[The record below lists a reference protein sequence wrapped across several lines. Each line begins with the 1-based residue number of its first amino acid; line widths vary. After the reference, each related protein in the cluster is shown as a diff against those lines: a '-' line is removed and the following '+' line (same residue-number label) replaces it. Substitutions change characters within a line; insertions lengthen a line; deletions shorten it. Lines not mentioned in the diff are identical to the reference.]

1 MTTFEVA
8 SYMLKQGKP
17 YTAALLAREL
27 SVSLAVASGKLYN
40 IKTTHR
46 YSIKLSQQSPI
57 TVEVTDIDGMQRK
70 ECLWRSILQS

>member
-27 SVSLAVASGKLYN
+27 SVSLAVA
-40 IKTTHR
+40 
-46 YSIKLSQQSPI
+46 
-57 TVEVTDIDGMQRK
+57 
-70 ECLWRSILQS
+70 